1 MFILKNEASIHDR
14 TVIKGDEMLATIV
27 DDII

>member
-14 TVIKGDEMLATIV
+14 MVIKGDEMLAAIV
-27 DDII
+27 DDLT